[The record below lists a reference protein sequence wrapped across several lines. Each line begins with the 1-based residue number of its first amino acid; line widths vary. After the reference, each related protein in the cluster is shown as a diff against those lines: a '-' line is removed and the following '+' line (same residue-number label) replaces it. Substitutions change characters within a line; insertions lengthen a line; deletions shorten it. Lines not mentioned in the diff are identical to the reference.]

1 MTDHVALMRA
11 HAAQLRAQ
19 ADRYEQAADF
29 IEGEAAAPLTAPKP
43 KKEGRQE
50 RRPTPAGRKAGQTRT
65 AVAEYLKQHPKASA
79 RVVGEALGMTA
90 AAAGY
95 HLTRL
100 RK

>member
-1 MTDHVALMRA
+1 MTDHVTLMRE

-29 IEGEAAAPLTAPKP
+29 IEGEATAPLKTPKP

-65 AVAEYLKQHPKASA
+65 AVMEFLKAHPKATA
-79 RVVGEALGMTA
+79 KEVGAGLKITP

-95 HLTRL
+95 HLTQL